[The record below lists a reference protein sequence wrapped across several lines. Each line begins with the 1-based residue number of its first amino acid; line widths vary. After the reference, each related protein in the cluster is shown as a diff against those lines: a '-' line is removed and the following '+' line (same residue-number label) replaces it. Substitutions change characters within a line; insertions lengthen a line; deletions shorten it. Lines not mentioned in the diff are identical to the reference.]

1 MPRKAY
7 KSNLSDVKWM
17 IEPLIPAACL
27 AGTFLGSPIASAQIV
42 PDATLPQNS
51 VVNSQGNQ
59 FEIDRGTQT
68 GNNLFHSFESF
79 SVPTGST
86 VLFNNAPDIQN
97 ILGRITGSSV
107 SEIDGLIRANGT
119 ANLFLIN
126 PNGIIFGPNAA
137 LDLGG
142 SFFATTADRIVFAD
156 GTNFSASDASAP
168 SLLTVSVPIGLGFGS
183 NPGTIRVRGTG
194 HQLTATDP
202 IFSQI
207 AGEDSTGL
215 QVAPGKPLGLIGGNL
230 VLEGGTLGAEGG
242 RIELGSVNNG
252 LVRLN
257 AIAGT
262 LDYSQVNS
270 FQDIS
275 LSERSLVNA
284 SGTPGGS
291 IQVLGNRIAID
302 GGSAILVQNRGV
314 QAAGDINL
322 RAAEWLQVA
331 GTNSEGTFRS
341 LVNNEALD
349 GQGGNITISTPRLLI
364 REGGAIVTKAY
375 YLGRG
380 GNIFANAP
388 ELIEVTGFSP
398 FNPQMFSLLVA
409 ATFGERNGGN
419 VTIISDQ
426 LNVESA
432 GTVGTLTFG
441 KEEAN
446 GGNLHITA
454 NDVTVVGYLPFT
466 PIYSV
471 LLASSAG
478 SGNSGSITIN
488 TSRLTIKDGGV
499 ITSSSA
505 ADGDAGNIFIN
516 ATEFINL
523 QGDSPFFE
531 DNPSVQDGSRI
542 IAGNISQYEEIRQ
555 RLNLPT
561 TATGEAGSIEII
573 TPNLTITDEALIDV
587 RNSGTGG
594 AGGIRINASSI
605 LLDGSGRILATTTS
619 GQGGNITINSQ
630 NIRLFTNSN
639 ITATAGG
646 TSTGGNITINA
657 ETLVGLENSDIT
669 ANAFEG
675 AGGKITIFTRGL
687 FGLEVRDRLTH
698 LNDITA
704 FSQQNPALNG
714 TVQIEILQ
722 PLQQELNVPKNTIS
736 TEQLLAASCLNRTE
750 TRGTFNYLGQSGLP
764 LTPESGFDRE
774 GEAVKIPKLPVSQA
788 LRDEDSTVE
797 PKSVRPW
804 QIGDPI
810 IEPNQVVKTSDGR
823 TLLVTVPVPGSPES
837 VKDLICS
844 SASIQSGK

>member
-17 IEPLIPAACL
+17 IKPLIPAACL
-27 AGTFLGSPIASAQIV
+27 AGIFLGSPIASAQIV

-51 VVNSQGNQ
+51 IVYTQDARFQ
-59 FEIDRGTQT
+59 IERGTQT

-142 SFFATTADRIVFAD
+142 SFFATTADRVVFAD
-156 GTNFSASDASAP
+156 GTNFSASDASTP

-202 IFSQI
+202 IFSPI
-207 AGEDSTGL
+207 AGDNATRL
-215 QVAPGKPLGLIGGNL
+215 QVEPGKTLGLIGGNL
-230 VLEGGTLGAEGG
+230 VLEGGSLRAESG
-242 RIELGSVNNG
+242 RIELGSVSNG
-252 LVRLN
+252 LVRFN
-257 AIAGT
+257 AIDGT
-262 LDYSQVNS
+262 LNYSEVES
-270 FQDIS
+270 FRDIS
-275 LSERSLVNA
+275 LSERSLVDT

-291 IQVLGNRIAID
+291 IQVQGNRIAID
-302 GGSAILVQNRGV
+302 RGSVILVQNRGM

-341 LVNNEALD
+341 LVINEALD

-364 REGGAIVTKAY
+364 REGGAVITKAY
-375 YLGRG
+375 YRGRG

-398 FNPQMFSLLVA
+398 LNPQIFSLFVA
-409 ATFGERNGGN
+409 VTFGERNGGN
-419 VTIISDQ
+419 VTIFSDQ

-454 NDVTVVGYLPFT
+454 NDVRVVGYLPFT
-466 PIYSV
+466 PIYSA

-478 SGNSGSITIN
+478 SGNSGSLTIN

-505 ADGDAGNIFIN
+505 ADGDAGNVFIN

-531 DNPSVQDGSRI
+531 DDPSVQDGSRI

-561 TATGEAGSIEII
+561 TATGEAGSIKII
-573 TPNLTITDEALIDV
+573 TPNLTITDEAVIDV
-587 RNSGTGG
+587 RNSGTDN
-594 AGGIRINASSI
+594 AGNIIINASSI
-605 LLDGSGRILATTTS
+605 LLDDSGKILATTTL
-619 GQGGNITINSQ
+619 GQGGNITIDSQ

-639 ITATAGG
+639 ITATSEG
-646 TSTGGNITINA
+646 TRQGGNITINTD
-657 ETLVGLENSDIT
+657 TLVGLNNSSIT

-675 AGGKITIFTRGL
+675 RGGNIAIATRGIFFSPDSL
-687 FGLEVRDRLTH
+687 
-698 LNDITA
+698 ITA
-704 FSQQNPALNG
+704 TSELGVDG

-722 PLQQELNVPKNTIS
+722 PLQQEPVAPNLTIT
-736 TEQLLAASCLNRTE
+736 TEQLLAASCFNRTE
-750 TRGTFNYLGQSGLP
+750 ARGTFNFVGQSGLP
-764 LTPESGFDRE
+764 LKPDSGFDRE
-774 GEAVKIPKLPVSQA
+774 GEAVKIPKPITQEIS
-788 LRDEDSTVE
+788 ESH
-797 PKSVRPW
+797 PSVVATQRPW
-804 QIGDPI
+804 QIGDPVV
-810 IEPNQVVKTSDGR
+810 EPDRVVETPDGR
-823 TLLVTVPVPGSPES
+823 ILLVAASVPSSPVSIDELICQPVPTP
-837 VKDLICS
+837 S
-844 SASIQSGK
+844 SK